1 MRLVIRF
8 RWQRLLL
15 IGLVCLLTT
24 ARAQAEKPNI
34 LFIVA
39 DDLGWNDV
47 GWHGAPI
54 HTPNL
59 DRLVREG
66 VELDR
71 HYVHAVCTPTRTA
84 LISGRYPSRFGP
96 HVLRPSNLRAFL
108 PGTETIASAL
118 RAQGYATYQ
127 CGKWHLGSRMA
138 WGPNHYGFEHSYGSL
153 TGAVD
158 PWTHLYRKGPYM
170 KTWHRDCVPLDEYGK
185 GNVTELVTAQ
195 AVRWIRD
202 KREPWFLYMAFNA
215 VHIPVDAPAEYKAL
229 YAGQSFDPD
238 PARNESRQRFAAYV
252 TQLDAKVGELVAAV
266 DASGQRA
273 NTLIVFTSDNGGLW
287 KGDNPYASKVPPT
300 PLLSS
305 NAPLRGQKAELYEGG
320 IRVPAFVNWPGR
332 LKPSKVAAPL
342 HAIDWF
348 PTLATLVGWRPP
360 RNVQW
365 DGQNVWPI
373 ITGEVTSPPARTLYW
388 PDRQQ
393 RAVRQG
399 DWKLIVDKQGRVELF
414 NLAADPCEKHDLAT
428 REPAH
433 VNDLREILKS
443 LRSAD
448 VTEIPAD
455 LRNVD

>member
-1 MRLVIRF
+1 MPPEIRLKLG
-8 RWQRLLL
+8 RLLL

-24 ARAQAEKPNI
+24 ARAQAEKPNV

-54 HTPNL
+54 RTPNL
-59 DRLVREG
+59 DRLVRDG
-66 VELDR
+66 VELDQ

-84 LISGRYPSRFGP
+84 LMSGRYPSRFGP
-96 HVLRPSNLRAFL
+96 HVLRPSNLRAFP

-300 PLLSS
+300 PFLSS

-365 DGQNVWPI
+365 DGRNVWPI

-393 RAVRQG
+393 RAVRHG

-414 NLAADPCEKHDLAT
+414 NLAADPCEKHDLAA